1 MTVKTKELC
10 LQTKGKK
17 ITFFRITDEVKRFI
31 EETQIINGIITV
43 QTEHTTCA
51 VFFEEMVHDCD
62 IKGDEFL
69 QVDLNKGLEK
79 IFPAQ
84 TSDDGYYRYPGP
96 LHLEQA
102 KTKSVFWEDPSIM
115 LNGPAHLKA
124 TLLGASQTF
133 VIQNGEMQ
141 IGRCGD
147 LYFVDFDYSRPR
159 QRKVHICAIGEQSEK
174 DKKVREKE
182 N

>member
-51 VFFEEMVHDCD
+51 VFFEEMVHDFD

-69 QVDLNKGLEK
+69 QVD
-79 IFPAQ
+79 
-84 TSDDGYYRYPGP
+84 
-96 LHLEQA
+96 
-102 KTKSVFWEDPSIM
+102 
-115 LNGPAHLKA
+115 
-124 TLLGASQTF
+124 
-133 VIQNGEMQ
+133 
-141 IGRCGD
+141 
-147 LYFVDFDYSRPR
+147 
-159 QRKVHICAIGEQSEK
+159 
-174 DKKVREKE
+174 
-182 N
+182 